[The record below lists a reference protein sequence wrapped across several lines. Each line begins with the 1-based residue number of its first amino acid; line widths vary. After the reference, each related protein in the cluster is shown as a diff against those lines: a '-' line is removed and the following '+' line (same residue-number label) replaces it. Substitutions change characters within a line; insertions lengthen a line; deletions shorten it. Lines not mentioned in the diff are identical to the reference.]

1 MSGWVVPVNN
11 GWMEVFNLEFIC
23 VVVVSIVK
31 DCVVEEDVFSL
42 INCLCC
48 KSGIELVDV
57 LIEGNDDEV
66 L

>member
-11 GWMEVFNLEFIC
+11 GWVDVFNLEFIC
-23 VVVVSIVK
+23 VVVVE

-48 KSGIELVDV
+48 KSGIELVVV
-57 LIEGNDDEV
+57 LIKGNDAEV
-66 L
+66 LE